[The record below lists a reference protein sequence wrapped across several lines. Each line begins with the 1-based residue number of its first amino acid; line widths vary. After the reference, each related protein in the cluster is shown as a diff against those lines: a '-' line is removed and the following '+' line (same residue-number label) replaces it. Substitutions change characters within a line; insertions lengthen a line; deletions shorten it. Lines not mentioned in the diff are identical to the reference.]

1 MPGRPNPESPTP
13 FRASEW
19 VEAMT
24 MITVIVVGLVTLL
37 FVGPLLWRA
46 RRDKL
51 EDRALAL
58 QADIQAAVNHHLG
71 GESFVAVRV
80 TAGAQRGTGTVE
92 IFAPAGWESVLDEVW
107 PVVLKRVPAG
117 YALVFRPS
125 PVSARRM
132 ESVRRAA

>member
-1 MPGRPNPESPTP
+1 MAT
-13 FRASEW
+13 W
-19 VEAMT
+19 
-24 MITVIVVGLVTLL
+24 IVMALVSLL
-37 FVGPLLWRA
+37 FIGPLLWRA

-71 GESFVAVRV
+71 GESLVAVRV
-80 TAGAQRGTGTVE
+80 AAGARRGTGTVE
-92 IFAPAGWESVLDEVW
+92 IFVPGAWESILEEVW

-125 PVSARRM
+125 PAPARPVDPVS
-132 ESVRRAA
+132 RAA

>member
-1 MPGRPNPESPTP
+1 
-13 FRASEW
+13 
-19 VEAMT
+19 MT
-24 MITVIVVGLVTLL
+24 MVTMIVVALATLL

-58 QADIQAAVNHHLG
+58 QADIQAAVNRHLG

-80 TAGAQRGTGTVE
+80 AAGAQRGTGAVE
-92 IFAPAGWESVLDEVW
+92 IFVPAGWESVLEEVW

-125 PVSARRM
+125 PVPARRM
-132 ESVRRAA
+132 DSVGRAA

>member
-1 MPGRPNPESPTP
+1 
-13 FRASEW
+13 
-19 VEAMT
+19 MT
-24 MITVIVVGLVTLL
+24 TWIVVALL
-37 FVGPLLWRA
+37 SVLFLGPLLWRA

-71 GESFVAVRV
+71 GESLVAVRV
-80 TAGAQRGTGTVE
+80 AAAAQRGMGTVE
-92 IFAPAGWESVLDEVW
+92 IFVPAGWESVLEEVW

-125 PVSARRM
+125 PAPARHV
-132 ESVRRAA
+132 EPVRRAA